1 MSLLLLWACATGGAP
16 GGAGGAEIFVE
27 SPQVKSGE
35 AVLLHAPLDVALP
48 EVAGLK
54 LEPSGVDGEGKGI
67 WKVQGPDGS
76 YILTFPGESPEAAP
90 RAQLFVDIGVPG
102 PKAGELE
109 DLVLPPPP
117 PAPVWPWVL
126 AAVACLGLLAAALA
140 WAIRR
145 FTPKAA
151 PVPPEPPWV
160 VARRE
165 WEALRQRS
173 DLSPEQL
180 ALSLSDVYRRYLE
193 ASHGW
198 PATSRTTGEIVDNL
212 ASELTAAQLSR
223 ARRLLGAMDLVK
235 FADRE
240 SREGFFEA
248 LDADFHDLVVVHG

>member
-27 SPQVKSGE
+27 SPQVKTGE
-35 AVLLHAPLDVALP
+35 AVVLHAPLDVDLP
-48 EVAGLK
+48 EVSGLK
-54 LEPSGVDGEGKGI
+54 MEPNGVDAEGKGI
-67 WKVQGPDGS
+67 WKVQGADGS

-126 AAVACLGLLAAALA
+126 AAVASAGLLAAALG

-145 FTPKAA
+145 FTPKPA
-151 PVPPEPPWV
+151 PLPPEPAWA

-165 WEALRQRS
+165 WEALRQR
-173 DLSPEQL
+173 
-180 ALSLSDVYRRYLE
+180 
-193 ASHGW
+193 
-198 PATSRTTGEIVDNL
+198 
-212 ASELTAAQLSR
+212 
-223 ARRLLGAMDLVK
+223 
-235 FADRE
+235 
-240 SREGFFEA
+240 
-248 LDADFHDLVVVHG
+248 